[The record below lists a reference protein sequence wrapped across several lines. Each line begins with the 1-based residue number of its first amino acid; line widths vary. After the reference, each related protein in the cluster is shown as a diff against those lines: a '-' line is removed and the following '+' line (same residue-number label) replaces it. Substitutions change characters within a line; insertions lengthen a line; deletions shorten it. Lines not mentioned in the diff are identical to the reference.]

1 METWLHERNARLYP
15 ESAGVDQFKI
25 LGYQWRVMRFNDHTR
40 QSTVKVMTCY
50 RTSGQRSLFLMQ
62 QPHVL
67 AVPCEFT
74 CIILHWPW
82 YVHCAQSVNIIC
94 SFMSVNLQLALAV
107 ECSMQKLPSLFFF
120 MFVLYLSSESR
131 VLQMSRVW
139 CQQDWRHFL
148 VLLMISPKQYPDRT
162 IWKFCASAMV
172 VATYHCFWQAS
183 SEVSTITSFSNS

>member
-1 METWLHERNARLYP
+1 
-15 ESAGVDQFKI
+15 
-25 LGYQWRVMRFNDHTR
+25 MRFNDHTR

-107 ECSMQKLPSLFFF
+107 ECSMQKLPSLFFLCLCCIF
-120 MFVLYLSSESR
+120 HLRLEFYRCQEYGVSGINGTSLCFLWSSRSSIWTEQYENSVHRPWWWQLTIVFGKQVQRYALS
-131 VLQMSRVW
+131 Q
-139 CQQDWRHFL
+139 
-148 VLLMISPKQYPDRT
+148 
-162 IWKFCASAMV
+162 ASA
-172 VATYHCFWQAS
+172 
-183 SEVSTITSFSNS
+183 ILSNNTLSVLRFPTCWYFVFCIL